1 MKRTNLVYPVFP
13 IVNHI
18 PDRLRPFD
26 DSPDHTQLSL
36 PAEDKLHIRLDKTR
50 QESLLSERGIS
61 RGDDVAQ
68 YCEGLR
74 HELPVEA
81 CVGVDRYPGTRGDRD
96 GGIGQ
101 AEMDEARCQLGAI
114 GVELLV
120 GDGYGR
126 RQRPAADE
134 IPWVR
139 GDLDTVR
146 RDVLFPHL
154 LLFPL
159 SISLRNHLPFLHRVD
174 DIAVG
179 ACRAIAIL
187 LRLRQDAQ
195 HRH

>member
-1 MKRTNLVYPVFP
+1 LKRTNLVYPVFP

-50 QESLLSERGIS
+50 Q
-61 RGDDVAQ
+61 
-68 YCEGLR
+68 
-74 HELPVEA
+74 EA

-139 GDLDTVR
+139 RDLDTVR